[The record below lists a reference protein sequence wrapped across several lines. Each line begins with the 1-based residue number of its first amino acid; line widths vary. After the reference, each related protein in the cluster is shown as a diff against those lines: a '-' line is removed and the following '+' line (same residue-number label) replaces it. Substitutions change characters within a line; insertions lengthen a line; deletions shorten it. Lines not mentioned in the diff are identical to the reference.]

1 MHQQVFAI
9 MKSQEDRYKK
19 AFIDYLSKKEQQLRL
34 VMEELTYRAAQDD
47 PKDKIITR
55 LTAAINKIE
64 IEGNEVLDH
73 VVTQNE
79 RIRRLEEKT
88 KEEESDKIF
97 LFSKAK
103 E

>member
-1 MHQQVFAI
+1 M
-9 MKSQEDRYKK
+9 
-19 AFIDYLSKKEQQLRL
+19 
-34 VMEELTYRAAQDD
+34 
-47 PKDKIITR
+47 
-55 LTAAINKIE
+55 
-64 IEGNEVLDH
+64 LDH

-103 E
+103 EQLKIANDYKQVIKS